1 MKFQTEKAFCPTC
14 KGTLLRLSHTCKM
27 KRGASVLEGALT
39 FVVIGSPSAWEMKE
53 DEDSTHSAKTCVV
66 GFIQSLHRE
75 WPQASFVIGKAN
87 KRLADAIDEKVS
99 VDICE
104 LDKELQGIADD
115 IHASILVA
123 GGRQAAEEAALVQE
137 KPMFHVAVE
146 KLAPYAKIANYDE
159 LAKKDTFVPL
169 GCIATTSGDRSWDV
183 AAAVEKVK
191 RKMLMVNAEQEH
203 MEEPPVKSM
212 RTRSPSTAPQ

>member
-1 MKFQTEKAFCPTC
+1 
-14 KGTLLRLSHTCKM
+14 M

-53 DEDSTHSAKTCVV
+53 DEDSTHSAKNCVV
-66 GFIQSLHRE
+66 RFIQSLHWE

-87 KRLADAIDEKVS
+87 ESLADAIDGKIR

-146 KLAPYAKIANYDE
+146 KLAPYEKSQTTMSW
-159 LAKKDTFVPL
+159 LKKTPSSL
-169 GCIATTSGDRSWDV
+169 WAASRRRAGTGHGTSRQRS
-183 AAAVEKVK
+183 
-191 RKMLMVNAEQEH
+191 RKL
-203 MEEPPVKSM
+203 KG
-212 RTRSPSTAPQ
+212 RC

>member
-1 MKFQTEKAFCPTC
+1 MIAPI
-14 KGTLLRLSHTCKM
+14 R
-27 KRGASVLEGALT
+27 
-39 FVVIGSPSAWEMKE
+39 
-53 DEDSTHSAKTCVV
+53 
-66 GFIQSLHRE
+66 
-75 WPQASFVIGKAN
+75 
-87 KRLADAIDEKVS
+87 

-104 LDKELQGIADD
+104 LDKELQGIAHNID
-115 IHASILVA
+115 ASILVA
-123 GGRQAAEEAALVQE
+123 GGAKAAKEAVLVQAQ
-137 KPMFHVAVE
+137 PMFHVAVQ
-146 KLAPYAKIANYDE
+146 KLEPVASIANYIE
-159 LAKKDTFVPL
+159 LGRKDTFVPL